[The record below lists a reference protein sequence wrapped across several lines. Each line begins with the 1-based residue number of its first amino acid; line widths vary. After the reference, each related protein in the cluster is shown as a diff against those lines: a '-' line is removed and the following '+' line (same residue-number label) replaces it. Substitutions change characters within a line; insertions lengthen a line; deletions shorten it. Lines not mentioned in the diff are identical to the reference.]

1 MNRKQSALVID
12 NLPFA
17 IGYVRRRYQSLVTE
31 AVTMQD
37 LEQEA
42 LAGMCEAALR
52 FDEGRGVKFITYA
65 VHWVRQRVNGYLSH
79 HYMAVRPPLT
89 RGVTTVTCDQCYA
102 AFQGSDFVFCCP
114 ECGNRQPRYQ
124 LTMIRDESSLRST
137 DAPPDY
143 AAGRGLDRRF
153 LNSLLDGLDERSR
166 AIIEL
171 RYFGQLTRKDIGA
184 ELGLTKERVRQ
195 IHNKT
200 MDLIRLRA
208 KRRGSLMAPPSL
220 PPAA

>member
-1 MNRKQSALVID
+1 M
-12 NLPFA
+12 
-17 IGYVRRRYQSLVTE
+17 
-31 AVTMQD
+31 
-37 LEQEA
+37 
-42 LAGMCEAALR
+42 
-52 FDEGRGVKFITYA
+52 
-65 VHWVRQRVNGYLSH
+65 
-79 HYMAVRPPLT
+79 
-89 RGVTTVTCDQCYA
+89 TTVTCDQCYA
-102 AFQGSDFVFCCP
+102 DFQGSDFVFCCP

-171 RYFGQLTRKDIGA
+171 RYFGQLTLKDIGA